1 MNKIASYSDLP
12 VIAAEY
18 LNYSSTIRGLS
29 IKTVDEYALD
39 LKMFF
44 RYLKLH
50 YRKVPSDTPFD
61 SIDITDIDLNF
72 LAMISLADIY
82 SFMNFLSRTLN
93 DGPATRSRKVSSIK
107 SFFKY
112 LTSKTNQLD
121 HNPTDNLDAPKLRQ
135 SLPIF
140 LTLDESLSLLEV
152 VDGPD
157 KERDYAILTLFL
169 NCGMRISELVGI
181 NLTDISSDHLRI
193 LGKGNKERIVYLNDA
208 CLAAIEA
215 YLKVR
220 PTEGLS
226 YEDRNALFISRQ
238 KRRISVRMV
247 QTLVGKYTDA
257 AGLGG
262 RKISPHKLRHTA
274 ATLMFREGGVDVRTL
289 QEILGHAQLNTTQ
302 IYTHISDKQMHD
314 AIKNNPLA
322 NVKNRKKDG

>member
-1 MNKIASYSDLP
+1 MKKRSNYDDLP
-12 VIAAEY
+12 EIAAEY

-44 RYLKLH
+44 KYLKLH
-50 YRKVPSDTPFD
+50 YKKVPADTEFD
-61 SIDITDIDLNF
+61 SITVDDIDLNF
-72 LAMISLADIY
+72 ISLISLADIY
-82 SFMNFLSRTLN
+82 AFMNFLSRTLG
-93 DGPATRSRKVSSIK
+93 DGAATRSRKVSSIK

-112 LTSKTNQLD
+112 LTAKTNQLD

-157 KERDYAILTLFL
+157 RERDYAILTLFL

-181 NLTDISSDHLRI
+181 NITDISGEHLRI

-215 YLKVR
+215 YLRVR
-220 PTEGLS
+220 PSEGLS
-226 YEDRNALFISRQ
+226 FEDKNALFISRQ

-247 QTLVGKYTDA
+247 QTLVGKYIDA

-314 AIKNNPLA
+314 AIKSNPLA
-322 NVKNRKKDG
+322 SVKQKKTAK